1 MNNIISKGAI
11 SMSKIAIV
19 TCSTSGLDYLEGYED
34 VKLGRTTILMDNKEY
49 LDGVDIS
56 PKEFYDKLNTLNTI
70 PSTAM
75 PSTGQLLDIYSELKE
90 KGYTDAIYIS
100 ISEHLSGTYQNVCL
114 SKSYLEDF
122 NVHPFDSKSASF
134 LTGFMATEAHRLAKE
149 GKSVEEIIHY
159 LEKLRNNDRIVFMVD
174 DLNYLVKNGRLSN
187 ASGFLASVLQ
197 IKPLLEIK
205 DDGKIVGLE
214 KIRTTKKAI
223 DKVIN
228 SFLDDTNNG
237 ENAKFLFLFN
247 TDAPKKIAYVKERFE
262 EVGIDTSKL
271 IDAPISP
278 AIGCHVG
285 KGVIGIGYIKNFE

>member
-1 MNNIISKGAI
+1 
-11 SMSKIAIV
+11 MSKIAII

-34 VKLGRTTILMDNKEY
+34 IKLARTTILMGNKEY
-49 LDGVDIS
+49 VDGVDIS
-56 PKEFYDKLNTLNTI
+56 PKEFYDKLNTLKTI

-90 KGYTDAIYIS
+90 QGYTEAIYIS

-134 LTGFMATEAHRLAKE
+134 STGFMAMEAHKLANQ
-149 GKSVEEIIHY
+149 GKSVEEILSY
-159 LEKLRNNDRIVFMVD
+159 LEKLRDNDRIVFMVD
-174 DLNYLVKNGRLSN
+174 DLKYLVKNGRLSN
-187 ASGFLASVLQ
+187 ASGFIASMLQ
-197 IKPLLEIK
+197 IKPLLELN
-205 DDGKIVGLE
+205 DDGKIVGIE

-223 DKVIN
+223 DKVIKN
-228 SFLDDTNNG
+228 FLDATNNG

-247 TDAPKKIAYVKERFE
+247 TDAPEKLAYVKEHLE
-262 EVGIDTSKL
+262 KIGIDTSKL

-285 KGVIGIGYIKNFE
+285 KGVIGIGYIKQFDI